1 VSELEARPGIR
12 FHVLGTFECR
22 VAGERVSVGSP
33 QARRVLTVLLLTA
46 GNTVPLPRLIQ
57 ALWQEDPPGTAG
69 HQVRKVI
76 SRLRQNLPE
85 GQQLILTD
93 GPGYRVNEALC
104 SSDVAEFD
112 KLLRSAGVARAEGTP
127 GAEIGQLRAALDLWR
142 GSVLDGEHSDVIRA
156 VGTVLEER
164 RANAAER
171 MFELRLA
178 RGDAAPLISEIR
190 GWVDEHP
197 LRESLRR
204 QLMVA
209 LYRAGRQA
217 DALAEFHGLRR
228 LLAEQLGVDPG
239 PELVSLYERIL
250 HADETLGR
258 QVSAPSGPAPCTLP
272 RDLPDFV
279 GRADE
284 LDHLLGVASAR
295 SPGSGKVI
303 WIEGMGGTGKTTL
316 AVRAAR
322 QLAEAFPDGQ
332 LYVDVAGF
340 TSGQRPLEA
349 TQVLEVLLSAF
360 GVPAADMPAELAGR
374 IVRWRSVIAGRRLL
388 LVLDNTHDSARI
400 ASAIPPTGEYL
411 VLVTSRIRLLD
422 LDGAEVLSLGP
433 LNDAEC
439 RELLAEVAGKRRVA
453 AEPEAC
459 AELIRLCGG
468 LPLAVRIAASRL
480 RSRPHWSLAYL
491 VRRLADTRR
500 ILRELAAGERDLA
513 SSLSLSYK
521 LLEPGSQRAF
531 RLLGLHPGR
540 TIDAE
545 SAAALLGA
553 AATDAEVELEHLLD
567 MNLLQQHEA
576 GRYELHDLVAA
587 FARELQDDST
597 RREDTAAVQ
606 RLLVHYAWIAH
617 AASELLFPGRQ
628 TIQMPAGAPAVRL
641 TASAALHWFAA
652 EYRLLEPL
660 VAAGMASEFHWHV
673 AALHRAFFSYLLQ
686 RGDQHPVLYET
697 GQDAVRSARQAG
709 DTVLLTL
716 CLANLAI
723 VSFETGKSAEGIDH
737 LGEALDIA
745 RGTGDRVNQARLLTV
760 TGTLHARLGRY
771 TEALA
776 FRKDAL
782 RIHLALEDANRR
794 DMIETLIGIS
804 SVSCLLG
811 RYAEARQHA
820 DEAVGLARALGSR
833 RDEAL
838 ALVNVA
844 RAALGLD
851 DHDDALLLLGRAE
864 GLLDGLDLPAFSALV
879 QARFA
884 DACLSAGQI
893 DEAYDHVRRAVTMVW
908 EGGPAGRKAT
918 VANVMGRA
926 CRARGDY
933 GEARLWHERAH
944 DLAEQAQFH
953 VEAAYALHGLG
964 MVRQALAG
972 PGAGDVELR
981 TAQAL
986 FDSMGIPPAVPGARR
1001 LGYGGRHM
1009 PPGCSSDRAGR
1020 AARCRAFV
1028 FTRTPSRILLEGMES
1043 GRALFS
1049 PPCIPTESFAFPRL
1063 FPAGSLA
1070 GGNRCRRRKTR
1081 EFWDT
1086 EANWQRGYSL

>member
-1 VSELEARPGIR
+1 M
-12 FHVLGTFECR
+12 
-22 VAGERVSVGSP
+22 
-33 QARRVLTVLLLTA
+33 LTVLLLTA
-46 GNTVPLPRLIQ
+46 GNTVPLSRLVQ
-57 ALWQEDPPGTAG
+57 ALWEENPPGTAE

-76 SRLRQNLPE
+76 SRLRQDLPG
-85 GQQLILTD
+85 GQKLILTD
-93 GPGYRVNEALC
+93 GPGYRVNNALC

-112 KLLRSAGVARAEGTP
+112 ELLRRADVARAQGTP

-142 GSVLDGEHSDVIRA
+142 GSVLEGEYSDAIRA
-156 VGTVLEER
+156 VATVLEER

-171 MFELRLA
+171 MFELRLED
-178 RGDAAPLISEIR
+178 GDAAPLISEIR
-190 GWVDEHP
+190 SWVDEHP

-204 QLMVA
+204 QLMIA

-217 DALAEFHGLRR
+217 DALAEFHSLRR
-228 LLAEQLGVDPG
+228 LLAEQLAVDPG
-239 PELVSLYERIL
+239 RELVSLYERML
-250 HADETLGR
+250 RADEKLGR
-258 QVSAPSGPAPCTLP
+258 QVPARSGPAPCTLP

-284 LDHLLGVASAR
+284 PDHLLSVASSR
-295 SPGSGKVI
+295 SLGSGKII

-316 AVRAAR
+316 ALRAAHK
-322 QLAEAFPDGQ
+322 LAGAFPDGQ
-332 LYVDVAGF
+332 LYVDMAGF
-340 TSGQRPLEA
+340 ASGQRPLEA

-360 GVPAADMPAELAGR
+360 GVPPADMPADLAGR
-374 IVRWRSVIAGRRLL
+374 MVRWRSVIAGRRLL

-400 ASAIPPTGEYL
+400 APALPLTGEYL

-422 LDGAEVLSLGP
+422 LDGADVLSLGP

-439 RELLAEVAGKRRVA
+439 RELLAEVAGRIRVA
-453 AEPEAC
+453 SEPEAC

-480 RSRPHWSLAYL
+480 RSRPHWSLTYL
-491 VRRLADTRR
+491 VQRLADTRR
-500 ILRELAAGERDLA
+500 ILQELAIGERDLA
-513 SSLSLSYK
+513 GSLRLSYK
-521 LLEPGSQRAF
+521 LLEPSSQRAF
-531 RLLGLHPGR
+531 RLLGLQPGR
-540 TIDAE
+540 TIDADG
-545 SAAALLGA
+545 AAALLGA
-553 AATDAEVELEHLLD
+553 ATADAEAELEHLLD

-587 FARELQDDST
+587 FARGLQDDST

-606 RLLVHYAWIAH
+606 RLLGHYVRIAH

-628 TIQMPAGAPAVRL
+628 TIQMPAGTPAVHLTAPA
-641 TASAALHWFAA
+641 ALRWFAA
-652 EYRLLEPL
+652 EHRVLEPL
-660 VAAGMASEFHWHV
+660 VAAGMARELHWHV

-697 GQDAVRSARQAG
+697 GQDAVRSARQTG
-709 DTVLLTL
+709 DPVLLTL

-723 VSFETGKSAEGIDH
+723 VSFETGKSSEGIDH

-745 RGTGDRVNQARLLTV
+745 RGAGDRVNEARLLTV

-782 RIHLALEDANRR
+782 RIHRTLEDANRR
-794 DMIETLIGIS
+794 DMIETFIGIS

-820 DEAVGLARALGSR
+820 EEAAGLARALGSR

-844 RAALGLD
+844 RAALGLA
-851 DHDDALLLLGRAE
+851 DHDDALSLLGRAE
-864 GLLDGLDLPAFSALV
+864 RLLAGLDLPAFSALV
-879 QARFA
+879 QARYG
-884 DACLSAGQI
+884 DACLSAGRI

-908 EGGPAGRKAT
+908 EGGPSGRKAT
-918 VANVMGRA
+918 VANVMGRV

-953 VEAAYALHGLG
+953 VEAACALHGLG
-964 MVRQALAG
+964 MVRQALDG
-972 PGAGDVELR
+972 PGSGDVELR

-986 FDSMGIPPAVPGARR
+986 FDSMGILRPSPG
-1001 LGYGGRHM
+1001 
-1009 PPGCSSDRAGR
+1009 
-1020 AARCRAFV
+1020 
-1028 FTRTPSRILLEGMES
+1028 
-1043 GRALFS
+1043 
-1049 PPCIPTESFAFPRL
+1049 
-1063 FPAGSLA
+1063 
-1070 GGNRCRRRKTR
+1070 
-1081 EFWDT
+1081 
-1086 EANWQRGYSL
+1086 RGD